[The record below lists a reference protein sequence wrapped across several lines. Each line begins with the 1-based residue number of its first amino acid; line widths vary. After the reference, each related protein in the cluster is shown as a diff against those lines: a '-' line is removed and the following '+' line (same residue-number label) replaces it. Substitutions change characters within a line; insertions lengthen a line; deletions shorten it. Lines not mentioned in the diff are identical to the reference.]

1 MKKYRMLHRKLKVR
15 KPSDNL
21 PGKADEKKHN
31 AAYYAFCKKRNIGNG
46 WKNINFKREEV
57 L

>member
-57 L
+57 